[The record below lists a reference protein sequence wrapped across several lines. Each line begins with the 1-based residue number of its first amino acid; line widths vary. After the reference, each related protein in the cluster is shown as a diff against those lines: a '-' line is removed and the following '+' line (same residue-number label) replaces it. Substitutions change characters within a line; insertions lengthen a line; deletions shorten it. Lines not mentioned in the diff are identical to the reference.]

1 MLILSD
7 ILSEKKNKLFCM
19 KNLFKKIKI
28 LFLIKFREY
37 IEEFFFQPI
46 SLEIFFLLFIKYKK
60 YSSMK

>member
-1 MLILSD
+1 
-7 ILSEKKNKLFCM
+7 M
-19 KNLFKKIKI
+19 KNLLKKIKI